1 MAKRLASICDQQERD
16 VFAYSS
22 TSEDEDKEQEEEEET
37 CAPDDESGTQW
48 VFQGHLYLQTDN
60 ATLFDPAP
68 LQSSSIYNFSAAFQE
83 IYFKNRPV
91 HIDCLQI
98 FHDPDDFN
106 RTYDKT
112 RKCFVCRFLVRAYL
126 QGKVA
131 KRRQLEN
138 WLQDQEEVSWFKM
151 NHITL
156 HEDYCNDVSQF
167 SEFKFLARFGKRTE
181 IQIRSNAW
189 YFKGCLDID
198 DASWIVM
205 QEELEQVVPTI
216 LACFIAKSTIPYAE
230 MLRQLQATFLTVHA
244 DIENLALQDSDH
256 QVPIR
261 GFLAGSQSKIARYRE
276 WLPSFSFQ
284 PICGG
289 LRSDPRFRAAVEK
302 MRSPDQTSKWIEV
315 FTMGG
320 LQRKIRAR
328 RESDQVYN
336 ISNAHNESAMRLQS
350 STRSETLHPAYVDL
364 MYRARRIPV
373 RVSRSLPQR
382 RRPLQKLPP
391 EAGGE
396 ISRWCAC
403 SPRNLLYNIARL
415 RVRSTRTRALF
426 RRTRRVFALRR
437 TRALFALS
445 RTSTCAPTSLSAGP
459 GAPSARRRARRP
471 LL

>member
-60 ATLFDPAP
+60 ATFYDPAP
-68 LQSSSIYNFSAAFQE
+68 PKSSSIDNFPAAFQE

-91 HIDCLQI
+91 RIDCLQI
-98 FHDPDDFN
+98 FHDPDDFDRIFDN
-106 RTYDKT
+106 T
-112 RKCFVCRFLVRAYL
+112 RSCFVSQFLVRAYM

-131 KRRQLEN
+131 TRRQLEN
-138 WLQDQEEVSWFKM
+138 WLQDQAEVKWFKM

-156 HEDYCNDVSQF
+156 QEDYCNDVF
-167 SEFKFLARFGKRTE
+167 HLSEFKRLARFGKRTE
-181 IQIRSNAW
+181 ICMRSHAW

-198 DASWIVM
+198 DSSWIVM
-205 QEELEQVVPTI
+205 QVLDHVVPTI
-216 LACFIAKSTIPYAE
+216 LACFKAKSTIPYAD
-230 MLRQLQATFLTVHA
+230 MLCQLEANFLTVHA

-261 GFLAGSQSKIARYRE
+261 GFLTGSQSTIARYRE

-320 LQRKIRAR
+320 LQRRIRAR

-382 RRPLQKLPP
+382 RRPLQRLPP

-445 RTSTCAPTSLSAGP
+445 RTSTCAPTSLSAVP
-459 GAPSARRRARRP
+459 GAPSACRRARRP